1 MIDDLI
7 LNYIFLFVLLEIY
20 ELQWQRAQSVMGMLA
35 RMYQYYKKSIFLFLI
50 MHPTF
55 YFAIGFMVLTD
66 YNIYA
71 STLFLIKMFD
81 IGTKIFLIKQIF
93 IDEDISKELT
103 LALFAPLNSFVLYL
117 GLTIYLPLIYLSLE
131 SF

>member
-1 MIDDLI
+1 
-7 LNYIFLFVLLEIY
+7 
-20 ELQWQRAQSVMGMLA
+20 MGMLA
-35 RMYQYYKKSIFLFLI
+35 RMYHYYSKSIFLFLI

-71 STLFLIKMFD
+71 ATLLLIKTFD
-81 IGTKIFLIKQIF
+81 MITKILLIKQVF
-93 IDEDISKELT
+93 IDKNLSDE
-103 LALFAPLNSFVLYL
+103 LALALMAPLNKYVLYM
-117 GLTIYLPLIYLSLE
+117 GLAIYLPLIYLALE